1 MRRSS
6 DPCCQRVNETQS
18 SGADE
23 KIMSGIR
30 LGVVGYG
37 GRSGMIQ
44 GVFREIAADLQITA
58 PRTPIETGI
67 QSVYACLAAKQSAE
81 KGRFV
86 DVRLVGQ
93 V

>member
-1 MRRSS
+1 
-6 DPCCQRVNETQS
+6 
-18 SGADE
+18 
-23 KIMSGIR
+23 
-30 LGVVGYG
+30 
-37 GRSGMIQ
+37 MIQ
-44 GVFREIAADLQITA
+44 GVFREITADLQIRA

-67 QSVYACLAAKQSAE
+67 QAVYACLAAKQSAE

>member
-1 MRRSS
+1 M
-6 DPCCQRVNETQS
+6 NEMQS
-18 SGADE
+18 CGGDE
-23 KIMSGIR
+23 EIMSGIR

-37 GRSGMIQ
+37 GRISSIIQ
-44 GVFREIAADLQITA
+44 GVCREIAADLQITA